1 MAPSSD
7 RKHDERAL
15 SPEPSSLTS
24 LHLPEEE
31 EVVASGW
38 GGGDAEDGM
47 GML

>member
-1 MAPSSD
+1 MAPGSD
-7 RKHDERAL
+7 RKVDARAL
-15 SPEPSSLTS
+15 SPEPSSLIT